1 MLDAVDTLTTEK
13 SIKLFEKFGIF
24 TKAELES
31 RKEILYETYSM
42 TLNIEANCLREMI
55 KRQIIPA
62 EISYMNELA
71 DTYNKGKAAG
81 VEVKTAKDL
90 LDKVNDYSTKLS
102 DTIALLEED
111 LKEVRAI
118 KNNKEK
124 AFAYRDKVKVRM
136 EEARFFSDE
145 LERITDKDFWPIPSY
160 GDLLFEV

>member
-1 MLDAVDTLTTEK
+1 
-13 SIKLFEKFGIF
+13 
-24 TKAELES
+24 
-31 RKEILYETYSM
+31 
-42 TLNIEANCLREMI
+42 MI

-90 LDKVNDYSTKLS
+90 VDKVNEYSTKLS

-118 KNNKEK
+118 KNNKDK